1 MKTKLLK
8 IASKR
13 WPLKTLALSLSP
25 NEIALAKYEIN
36 SITASNGT
44 KMRGQPLGTKKLK
57 NSHWWVESPTIVT
70 PNQIVIL
77 NETMN
82 TMWELRA
89 KK

>member
-1 MKTKLLK
+1 VKSKLLK

-13 WPLKTLALSLSP
+13 WAVKTLALSLSP
-25 NEIALAKYEIN
+25 TEIAHAKYEIN

-44 KMRGQPLGTKKLK
+44 KMRGQPLGTKKLH
-57 NSHWWVESPTIVT
+57 NSQWWVESPTIVT

-77 NETMN
+77 NETIN

-89 KK
+89 TE

>member
-13 WPLKTLALSLSP
+13 WALKTLAVSLSP
-25 NEIALAKYEIN
+25 TEIALAKYEN
-36 SITASNGT
+36 NTITASNGT
-44 KMRGQPLGTKKLK
+44 KMRGQALGTNKLK
-57 NSHWWVESPTIVT
+57 NFHWWVESPTIVT

-77 NETMN
+77 NETVN

-89 KK
+89 KE